1 MAELPPVKDLMTK
14 GFFNAAG
21 WFDAEDVQE
30 LLIMYRA
37 GVPLQHGEYP
47 TGMQTYTTIPER
59 VQEKIR
65 KLISMVNSE
74 TDLEIHDVAPV
85 KTLYLSSRKLL
96 DWHQDHESYYKTGDH
111 YHYINVYAPLHKP
124 EPTKTNLCVVPMDK
138 LKDACEPL
146 HDACFGT
153 GAAVYLHAQG
163 EPKRVLRIDDA
174 VGTVDLYDCDL
185 EQVMEA
191 PQLRAG
197 DALVIRGDVVH
208 RTEDVQ
214 TERIVLSL
222 RLEGKHSRFR
232 ISNLL
237 TGSAMKL
244 NTFAVANAYGWA
256 RQAAIVLSQSGFS
269 APVSELDEL
278 EQRVNEGVVRRVP
291 FTLAYVSLRVVFMS
305 SLFHKLSLNS
315 LFPSTYVMG
324 YQLSPKLA
332 AMKQAASSDPASKLT
347 LQPTPITFGPRTS
360 TVAREAYGVSAD
372 ATELVPPPL
381 PIF

>member
-1 MAELPPVKDLMTK
+1 
-14 GFFNAAG
+14 
-21 WFDAEDVQE
+21 
-30 LLIMYRA
+30 
-37 GVPLQHGEYP
+37 
-47 TGMQTYTTIPER
+47 
-59 VQEKIR
+59 
-65 KLISMVNSE
+65 
-74 TDLEIHDVAPV
+74 
-85 KTLYLSSRKLL
+85 
-96 DWHQDHESYYKTGDH
+96 
-111 YHYINVYAPLHKP
+111 
-124 EPTKTNLCVVPMDK
+124 
-138 LKDACEPL
+138 
-146 HDACFGT
+146 
-153 GAAVYLHAQG
+153 
-163 EPKRVLRIDDA
+163 
-174 VGTVDLYDCDL
+174 
-185 EQVMEA
+185 
-191 PQLRAG
+191 
-197 DALVIRGDVVH
+197 
-208 RTEDVQ
+208 
-214 TERIVLSL
+214 
-222 RLEGKHSRFR
+222 
-232 ISNLL
+232 
-237 TGSAMKL
+237 MKL